1 LLKNGSIVFLVL
13 SFEIVVSFGYLKF
26 VLRALLQ
33 ISSRWCLSWRLWKTV
48 GKGSSSAGDKD
59 PEPKRSHG
67 RELMGRAAA
76 PVPCG
81 CLNTAHGVAVL
92 HRYFGGS
99 ASLFLDENL
108 DIFVN

>member
-1 LLKNGSIVFLVL
+1 MCIIADKFT
-13 SFEIVVSFGYLKF
+13 VVSFLE
-26 VLRALLQ
+26 ALVD
-33 ISSRWCLSWRLWKTV
+33 SV

-59 PEPKRSHG
+59 PEPERSHG